1 MQPSYSFRG
10 RIGPRK
16 FSLDGPLGVGRPAP
30 RHARRGASAV
40 EFAVIAPIFILL
52 VLGMIE
58 LGRGVMVQQILTNA
72 SRVGARRGVVMSA
85 TQQEAIDAAEDYAA
99 SAGVNGATATVTP
112 DPATADPGDE
122 ITVAVSVN
130 FGDVTWIPAPWFMG
144 GAVLN
149 ASSVMRKEGF

>member
-1 MQPSYSFRG
+1 MSNLAVFRSRQRG
-10 RIGPRK
+10 T
-16 FSLDGPLGVGRPAP
+16 
-30 RHARRGASAV
+30 RRGASAV

-58 LGRGVMVQQILTNA
+58 LGRGIMVQQILTNA
-72 SRVGARRGVVMSA
+72 SRVGARRAIVMSA
-85 TQQEAIDAAEDYAA
+85 TEQEAVDAAENYAA
-99 SAGVNGATATVTP
+99 DAGVGGVTATVTP
-112 DPATADPGDE
+112 DPATVDPGDE
-122 ITVAVSVN
+122 VTVAVTVN